1 MTSQP
6 EAIQQG
12 LYQAQILKEQTRLL
26 FEHLPFVLIGSLVSS
41 TGVAVIL
48 WNEVAHTSLL
58 GWTLLVYLLCGL
70 RWKIRQH
77 FMSLGT
83 NYDARKWMRVA
94 TVLTASAGLL
104 WGSMGVL
111 FFEDT
116 PLVLMTLVIVLGGM
130 TAGAV
135 SSHSC
140 HLPAYAAFAI
150 PAVTPFALRCFA
162 ELDGFHIVLG
172 TLSLTFMLVNI
183 LYGRNLQSNL
193 RETMQLRFQNADLIV
208 ALTNQKE
215 AVEQASLAKTR
226 FLAAASHDLRQPV
239 QAIELFVDVLDR
251 DLKDTPAV
259 MMLNRIRAAG
269 RGLETLLNAL
279 LDFSKIDAAAIKPDK
294 RHFPVQNLF
303 DVLNS
308 DFSAQAER
316 KGLVLAFVPSRLW
329 IYSDPN
335 LLERILRNFVANA
348 IKYTPAGEVLVGCK
362 RSGREVRIEV
372 HDTGIGIP
380 ENAQKKV
387 FKEFVQLDNPERD
400 REKGLGLGLYIA
412 SSLAGLLG
420 HSVQLKSMTGKG
432 SVFSVQVPMGQANTV
447 PWSMPTQ
454 PSPNFALKDKTVLFI
469 DDDPNLRVGVAE
481 MLERWDCAAVTAE
494 SANEAL
500 ELMQISGFMP
510 DVIVADYRLRNEETG
525 VQAILAIQARWGKVP
540 AAILTGDTEPDR
552 IREAQSSGFPLVHK
566 PLSAAKLRT
575 LLTHLLE
582 TKQAPSDDLS

>member
-6 EAIQQG
+6 GAIQQG
-12 LYQAQILKEQTRLL
+12 QYQAQILKEQTRLL

-41 TGVAVIL
+41 SGVTVIL

-193 RETMQLRFQNADLIV
+193 LETMQLRFQNADLIV
-208 ALTNQKE
+208 ALTHQKE

-259 MMLNRIRAAG
+259 VMLNRIRAAG

-294 RHFPVQNLF
+294 RHFPVQSLF

-316 KGLVLAFVPSRLW
+316 KGLVLAFVPSRHW

-420 HSVQLKSMTGKG
+420 HSVQLKSRTGQG
-432 SVFSVQVPMGQANTV
+432 SVFSVQVPIGQANTAS
-447 PWSMPTQ
+447 WSMPTQ
-454 PSPNFALKDKTVLFI
+454 PSPNLALKDKTVLFI
-469 DDDPNLRVGVAE
+469 DDDPNLRIGVAE

-494 SANEAL
+494 SAHEAL

>member
-1 MTSQP
+1 MRTLAERA
-6 EAIQQG
+6 EA
-12 LYQAQILKEQTRLL
+12 
-26 FEHLPFVLIGSLVSS
+26 
-41 TGVAVIL
+41 
-48 WNEVAHTSLL
+48 
-58 GWTLLVYLLCGL
+58 
-70 RWKIRQH
+70 
-77 FMSLGT
+77 
-83 NYDARKWMRVA
+83 
-94 TVLTASAGLL
+94 AS
-104 WGSMGVL
+104 
-111 FFEDT
+111 
-116 PLVLMTLVIVLGGM
+116 
-130 TAGAV
+130 
-135 SSHSC
+135 
-140 HLPAYAAFAI
+140 
-150 PAVTPFALRCFA
+150 R
-162 ELDGFHIVLG
+162 
-172 TLSLTFMLVNI
+172 
-183 LYGRNLQSNL
+183 
-193 RETMQLRFQNADLIV
+193 
-208 ALTNQKE
+208 
-215 AVEQASLAKTR
+215 AKTR
-226 FLAAASHDLRQPV
+226 FLATASHDLRQPV

-259 MMLNRIRAAG
+259 VMLNRIRAAG

-420 HSVQLKSMTGKG
+420 HPIRLNSTVGRG
-432 SVFSVQVPMGQANTV
+432 SVFSVTV
-447 PWSMPTQ
+447 PLGKIQTETPDQLVQ
-454 PSPNFALKDKTVLFI
+454 PSPNQGLRDKTVLFI

-494 SANEAL
+494 SAQEAL
-500 ELMQISGFMP
+500 ELMQMSGFVP
-510 DVIVADYRLRNEETG
+510 DVIVADYRLRHDETG
-525 VQAILAIQARWGKVP
+525 VQAIKAIQARWGTVP
-540 AAILTGDTEPDR
+540 AAILTGDTEPER
-552 IREAQSSGFPLVHK
+552 IREARSSGFPLVHK

-575 LLTHLLE
+575 LLTHLLG
-582 TKQAPSDDLS
+582 KP

>member
-1 MTSQP
+1 MTAALNINDDQYKP
-6 EAIQQG
+6 
-12 LYQAQILKEQTRLL
+12 LILKEQTRLL
-26 FEHLPFVLIGSLVSS
+26 FEHLPFVLIGSLVSA

-48 WNEVAHTSLL
+48 WNEVAHSVLL
-58 GWTLLVYLLCGL
+58 GWTALVYLLCL
-70 RWKIRQH
+70 ARWKIRQY
-77 FMSLGT
+77 FMRLGT
-83 NYDARKWMRVA
+83 DYDANRWIHVA
-94 TVLTASAGLL
+94 TALTALAGLL

-140 HLPAYAAFAI
+140 HLPAYIAFAV
-150 PAVTPFALRCFA
+150 PAVSPFALRCFT

-183 LYGRNLQSNL
+183 LYGRNLQGNL
-193 RETMQLRFQNADLIV
+193 LETMRLRFQNADLVV
-208 ALTNQKE
+208 ALTHQKE

-239 QAIELFVDVLDR
+239 QAIELFVDVLDQ
-251 DLKDTPAV
+251 DLKDTPATV
-259 MMLNRIRAAG
+259 MLNRIRAAG

-279 LDFSKIDAAAIKPDK
+279 LDFSKIDAAAITPDK
-294 RHFPVQNLF
+294 KHFPIQSIF
-303 DVLNS
+303 DVLHT
-308 DFSAQAER
+308 DFCAQADR
-316 KGLVLAFVPSRLW
+316 KGISIRFVESRLCVH
-329 IYSDPN
+329 SDPN
-335 LLERILRNFVANA
+335 LLERILRNFVSNA
-348 IKYTPAGEVLVGCK
+348 IKYTPAGSVLIGCRRL
-362 RSGREVRIEV
+362 RSDVRIEV

-380 ENAQKKV
+380 DKAHEKV

-420 HSVQLKSMTGKG
+420 HPIRLNSTVGRG
-432 SVFSVQVPMGQANTV
+432 SVFSVTV
-447 PWSMPTQ
+447 PLGKIQTETPDQLAQ
-454 PSPNFALKDKTVLFI
+454 PSPNQGLRDKTVLFI

-494 SANEAL
+494 SAQEAL
-500 ELMQISGFMP
+500 ELMQMSGFVP
-510 DVIVADYRLRNEETG
+510 DVIVADYRLRHDETG
-525 VQAILAIQARWGKVP
+525 VQAIKAIQARWGTVP
-540 AAILTGDTEPDR
+540 AAILTGDTEPER
-552 IREAQSSGFPLVHK
+552 IREARSSGFPLVHK

-575 LLTHLLE
+575 LLTHLLG
-582 TKQAPSDDLS
+582 KP